1 MWKVH
6 VIHGNIVE
14 NAYDLDPMLSFAL
27 VKMYGKSKSL
37 DDIKYIFDKMPY
49 VDIVSWNSMVDANVD
64 KDPMKKHLIFSIKCN
79 WKASIQIVLHL
90 CMLEACASLVV
101 LDKGEKIHTT
111 INGCEGDLIVRNNM
125 HT

>member
-1 MWKVH
+1 M
-6 VIHGNIVE
+6 IHGNIVE

-79 WKASIQIVLHL
+79 
-90 CMLEACASLVV
+90 
-101 LDKGEKIHTT
+101 
-111 INGCEGDLIVRNNM
+111 
-125 HT
+125 